1 MMYWQMKQ
9 GLLSGL
15 LGALAAIVVPAV
27 LVKYGGV
34 PFWLLAPLAYDA
46 VFPLRRPL
54 RLFTALTGLLLSV

>member
-1 MMYWQMKQ
+1 MYWQMKQ

-34 PFWLLAPLAYDA
+34 PFWLLAPR
-46 VFPLRRPL
+46 FSKP
-54 RLFTALTGLLLSV
+54 ALQKPAELLTMLNCSADGF